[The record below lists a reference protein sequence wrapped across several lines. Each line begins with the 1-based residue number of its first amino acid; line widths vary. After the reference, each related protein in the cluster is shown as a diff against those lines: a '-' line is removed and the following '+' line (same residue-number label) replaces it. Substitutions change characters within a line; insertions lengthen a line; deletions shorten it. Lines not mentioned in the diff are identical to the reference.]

1 MTKTSLL
8 IFAFFTLTTSSCNLI
23 LMPSKQKVTVTTSNE
38 NSVVFADNEE
48 VGRGTNFTVKIKKS
62 GAKQIVLQTPEYKDE
77 YIVVMPQKK
86 SPLFYPFLILE
97 APFMYPLLLSGLPK
111 TFEYDKNLKFENS
124 IKLGIRTESQKYINL
139 SSIRLNIKNKNKDL
153 QVYYISSKGNVYAN
167 IDKAVAD
174 NAINMQK
181 AEIREQKKVEKKGK
195 KNYLVNDNEVKSED
209 TEFSEIIFKT
219 LKKTGYIDTVNKV
232 FQDNNNTIVIE
243 GEIQKAD
250 IFNISKGSFGSAQSI
265 NLGGYQKLGLGIQ
278 WFIKNSYGE
287 VLDSV
292 FVYEYSGDFK
302 TTYSSFG
309 INNTSELIYDDAVDR
324 SYFKLR
330 KTEEFLKNLDM
341 NTDFASKDEKLTI
354 AEPKA
359 SVKEVADASL
369 ASVIIKRKDKGHGS
383 GFAISNDGYI
393 LTNFHVISGKTID
406 KQEEIKVILSNG
418 EELDA
423 KIVRFNRAR
432 DIALLKVDYKFE
444 KAFLLKSSKDFKN
457 LQEVYTIGA
466 PKSIE
471 LGQTVTLGLISNERK
486 ANNNNVLQ
494 LSMSINGGNSG
505 GPLFDKSGV
514 LHGVIQAKLVGY
526 STEGVGFAIPSYM
539 IQEYLNLSIKK

>member
-1 MTKTSLL
+1 MKKISFL
-8 IFAFFTLTTSSCNLI
+8 ILSAFTLSISSCNLI
-23 LMPSKQKVTVTTSNE
+23 LMPSKQKVNVTTSNE

-48 VGRGTNFTVKIKKS
+48 IGRGSNFTTKIKKS
-62 GAKQIVLQTPEYKDE
+62 GSKQIVIQTPEYKDE
-77 YIVVMPQKK
+77 HIVVMPQRK
-86 SPLFYPFLILE
+86 SPLFYPFLVLD
-97 APFMYPLLLSGLPK
+97 APLLYGLLFSGIPK
-111 TFEYDKNLKFENS
+111 TFVYDKNLKLENS
-124 IKLGIRTESQKYINL
+124 TKLEYRAESQKYINL
-139 SSIRLNIKNKNKDL
+139 SSISLNIKDKNKDL
-153 QVYYISSKGNVYAN
+153 QDYYISSNGDIYAN

-174 NAINMQK
+174 RNSSIEK
-181 AEIREQKKVEKKGK
+181 AEVREQKKAQKKGK
-195 KNYLVNDNEVKSED
+195 KNYLVNNNEVKSED
-209 TEFSEIIFKT
+209 TEFSESIFKT

-243 GEIQKAD
+243 GEILKAD
-250 IFNISKGSFGSAQSI
+250 LFNINRTSMLGAVTPMI
-265 NLGGYQKLGLGIQ
+265 GGYQKLGVGIE
-278 WFIKNSYGE
+278 WYIKNSYGE
-287 VLDSV
+287 ILDSV
-292 FVYEYSGDFK
+292 YVYEYSGDFK
-302 TTYSSFG
+302 TVYGSFSK
-309 INNTSELIYDDAVDR
+309 SELIYDDAVDK

-330 KTEEFLKNLDM
+330 KMEEFLKNLDV
-341 NTDFASKDEKLTI
+341 NSDFTSKDEKLTI
-354 AEPKA
+354 TEPKA
-359 SVKEVADASL
+359 VVKEVADASL

-393 LTNFHVISGKTID
+393 LTNFHVIAGKTTE
-406 KQEEIKVILSNG
+406 KQESIKVILSNG
-418 EELDA
+418 EELEA

-444 KAFLLKSSKDFKN
+444 KAFLLKSTKDFKN

-486 ANNNNVLQ
+486 TNNNNVLQ

-505 GPLFDKSGV
+505 GPLFDKAGL

-539 IQEYLNLSIKK
+539 IPEYLNLSIKK